1 MKNKTLE
8 IAPKSKNL
16 KPVTIGGE
24 NPIFTIAEIGLN
36 HNGDLEL
43 GKKLIDSASE
53 AGCSSVKFQNFET
66 DEVYIQGE
74 KAGKYQLLGKNIDI
88 YDLHKNLEIE
98 FEFLS
103 ELKQH
108 AESKGLYFF
117 SAPMGKNAL
126 KTLIDL
132 DCDLIKIASYEVTN
146 LPWIRTVAQT
156 KKPII
161 MSCGGATLEEV
172 DRALNEIYKCHTN
185 VALMHCIIKYPA
197 KMDDANLQVM
207 NTMKTAFEIPVG
219 FSNNGFENDSG
230 QIDFELIPYAAAAL
244 GMDVYEIHIT
254 LDRTTPGAD
263 QGFSTQPEELKKMMS
278 LVNSTRSEFLN
289 SKELAI
295 SDRFL
300 GSGIKKTLDCEQYV
314 RRFAYK
320 SIFSTTML
328 KKGAKLSPQNM
339 KCLRPGEYKTGI
351 APVYFDLLNEHFFA
365 KKDIEPF
372 EPIDWTNITT

>member
-8 IAPKSKNL
+8 IEPKSKNL

-43 GKKLIDSASE
+43 GKKLIDSAFE

-103 ELKQH
+103 ELKQY

-126 KTLIDL
+126 KTLINL

-146 LPWIRTVAQT
+146 LPWIRTVAET

-172 DRALNEIYKCHTN
+172 DRALNEIYKCHAN

-197 KMDDANLQVM
+197 SMDDANLQVM
-207 NTMKTAFEIPVG
+207 NTMRTAFEIPVG
-219 FSNNGFENDSG
+219 FSNNGFENDSRE
-230 QIDFELIPYAAAAL
+230 IDFESIPYAAAAL

-263 QGFSTQPEELKKMMS
+263 QGFSTEPAELVKMMS
-278 LVNSTRSEFLN
+278 LVNSTRSEFLS
-289 SKELAI
+289 SKDLNI
-295 SDRFL
+295 DDRFI
-300 GSGIKKTLDCEQYV
+300 GSGIKKTLECEAYV

-320 SIFSTTML
+320 SIFTTKMV
-328 KKGAKLSPQNM
+328 KKGTKLSPQNI

-351 APVYFDLLNEHFFA
+351 APFYFDLLNEHFFA
-365 KKDIEPF
+365 KNDIEPF